1 MISLILF
8 LVDSDFLGEKEIR
21 DIALNMILWSFEE
34 TTSYE
39 SLCDVPFDSLL
50 LLLNHNC
57 LNTKTEIYLFNVIE
71 RWIQADSKARSPYYL
86 KLLKCLR
93 TQSLCSNDFLV
104 MLDSMSVKKNTE
116 VFKYIEALLQEKR
129 EQDKQPSNDALKSNK
144 TDNCNKRSSFSKPAV
159 QSISRQ
165 VPVVPCVVGRVNPKP
180 NEKFKQ
186 NDYITRLLIYRKEE
200 KITQNFIPFENARVH
215 RSFKDESSENLSLQL
230 TEILNSKG
238 YQITSDGPIFYIS
251 GGEFVLGRN
260 NWNKYVW
267 RHNTITS
274 KWETICE
281 LINVR
286 FVNHYYSIF

>member
-1 MISLILF
+1 MISPTLF
-8 LVDSDFLGEKEIR
+8 SVDSDFLGEKEIR

-50 LLLNHNC
+50 LFLNHNC
-57 LNTKTEIYLFNVIE
+57 LNTKSEIYLFNVIE

-93 TQSLCSNDFLV
+93 FQSLSSNDFLV

-116 VFKYIEALLQEKR
+116 VFKYIETLLQEKR
-129 EQDKQPSNDALKSNK
+129 EEAKQPSNDALKCK
-144 TDNCNKRSSFSKPAV
+144 QTDNSNNSSSSSKPAV
-159 QSISRQ
+159 QSTSRQ
-165 VPVVPCVVGRVNPKP
+165 VPVVPCVIGRVNPKP

-186 NDYITRLLIYRKEE
+186 HDNIPRLLMYRKEE
-200 KITQNFIPFENARVH
+200 EITQNFLPFENARVH
-215 RSFKDESSENLSLQL
+215 RSFKDENAENLSLQL

-251 GGEFVLGRN
+251 GGEFVLGKN
-260 NWNKYVW
+260 TWNKYIW

-286 FVNHYYSIF
+286 FVNDYYSIF

>member
-1 MISLILF
+1 MISLTLF
-8 LVDSDFLGEKEIR
+8 LVESDFLGEKEIS

-39 SLCDVPFDSLL
+39 SVCDVPFDSLL
-50 LLLNHNC
+50 LLLTHNC
-57 LNTKTEIYLFNVIE
+57 LNTKSEIYLFNVIE

-86 KLLKCLR
+86 QLMKCLR
-93 TQSLCSNDFLV
+93 TQSLSSNDLLV

-116 VFKYIEALLQEKR
+116 LFKYIETLLQEKR
-129 EQDKQPSNDALKSNK
+129 EKDKHPSNDARKSNHI
-144 TDNCNKRSSFSKPAV
+144 DNYNKSSSLSKPAV

-165 VPVVPCVVGRVNPKP
+165 VPVVPCVIGRVNPKP

-200 KITQNFIPFENARVH
+200 EMTQNFIPFENARVH
-215 RSFKDESSENLSLQL
+215 RSFKDENPENLSLRL
-230 TEILNSKG
+230 TGILNSKG
-238 YQITSDGPIFYIS
+238 FQITSDGPIFYIS
-251 GGEFVLGRN
+251 GGEFVLGKN
-260 NWNKYVW
+260 DWNKYVW

-274 KWETICE
+274 KWEVICE

-286 FVNHYYSIF
+286 FVNHYFSIF